1 MTGDEHVSN
10 KLDRW
15 WSTNG
20 KEDSPYMRKEERM
33 IQLKGLGV
41 SGPED
46 VSFAVIF
53 SSLLLFSTQILI

>member
-1 MTGDEHVSN
+1 MTRDEHDSN

-20 KEDSPYMRKEERM
+20 KEDSPYMTKEGRM

-53 SSLLLFSTQILI
+53 S